1 MRPHP
6 TSWLFLAA
14 SMAWASPIAAQSAQR
29 FSVQGVG
36 VYVIRRSAGSND
48 VTENRRY
55 AGGEVQLRYSF
66 TLSRLSVG
74 VGYQESVV
82 RTGFLEP
89 RVLLAANERVAFYL
103 SGRAGLAELVCAG
116 GAPCAP
122 QKPEQLL
129 GAGGGVLLQLNRR
142 LAVDLGALYQFTYYT
157 PVGQVG
163 LRSRTGWAQLRAGV
177 SAGF

>member
-1 MRPHP
+1 
-6 TSWLFLAA
+6 
-14 SMAWASPIAAQSAQR
+14 MAWASPIAAQSAQR
-29 FSVQGVG
+29 FSVQAVG
-36 VYVIRRSAGSND
+36 VYVIRRAAGSND

-74 VGYQESVV
+74 LGYQESSI
-82 RTGFLEP
+82 RAGFVEP
-89 RVLLAANERVAFYL
+89 RVVVAANGRAGLYL
-103 SGRAGLAELVCAG
+103 SGRAGLAELVCAA

-129 GAGGGVLLQLNRR
+129 GAGGGILLQLNRW
-142 LAVDLGALYQFTYYT
+142 LAVDLGALYQFTYYA

-163 LRSRTGWAQLRAGV
+163 LRSRTGWGQLRVGL
-177 SAGF
+177 SAGL